1 MSDLP
6 ELNLFEEIQ
15 GIANSADY
23 YTYTQDQFDKTWSYY
38 EQENAMDTKE
48 IGGGEWR
55 TSTPV
60 SRLPTPP
67 SSGKSS
73 PTRDAWDPMLW
84 HTRTLEEAELRALA
98 ELGPLSPPVSP
109 AVMAT
114 VSTSE
119 VTPVFEAIASKLMVT
134 TISAADLPVSG
145 CLTGSNRLVLP
156 SEGSRA
162 AREGPGGKPGAVE
175 AGAGPSQKESQIVS
189 RKRGINYTPR
199 TLSKASSTIESQVR
213 RSKKLYE
220 MKPFSDPTREKE
232 RQNAVSAKRNRD
244 KKKGLVSEAEG
255 RISKLKMSNKR
266 LSQEAVA
273 NKRRLLAAI
282 KEIKLLR
289 KKLESS

>member
-15 GIANSADY
+15 GIANSADF

-38 EQENAMDTKE
+38 EEESAMDTKE
-48 IGGGEWR
+48 SGGGEWR

-114 VSTSE
+114 LPTC
-119 VTPVFEAIASKLMVT
+119 PCQAASQ
-134 TISAADLPVSG
+134 AP
-145 CLTGSNRLVLP
+145 TGSSSLP
-156 SEGSRA
+156 RGQGRA
-162 AREGPGGKPGAVE
+162 GRGLG
-175 AGAGPSQKESQIVS
+175 ESQGLS
-189 RKRGINYTPR
+189 RLG
-199 TLSKASSTIESQVR
+199 Q
-213 RSKKLYE
+213 
-220 MKPFSDPTREKE
+220 
-232 RQNAVSAKRNRD
+232 
-244 KKKGLVSEAEG
+244 G
-255 RISKLKMSNKR
+255 RH
-266 LSQEAVA
+266 
-273 NKRRLLAAI
+273 
-282 KEIKLLR
+282 R
-289 KKLESS
+289 KKAR